1 MKFGILAST
10 AILLTTAIV
19 PNAMAYSLANG
30 SYNKDG
36 ITVDMKQIK
45 ELAEND
51 LFSQTS
57 TPSQALAE
65 TIASMVSKDPS
76 GDNGNFTEVLHAHD
90 VLHYF
95 YPKATEKELEGVGIT
110 PTQAVQ
116 WLNLKGYT
124 AKIIDRALTTEEIK
138 ARLDNSEPIVTILEN
153 QNKANWLN
161 EHYAGVL
168 YAHDDVETGIAEGN
182 LHASFIKSVN
192 YGEAVVN
199 DGEEANAFQ
208 FAEMSNSPDPIQAES
223 TYKWVSTI
231 TEIKRDPSWSNSQT
245 IKGDRAKGVFEH
257 KITSDG
263 TQSQVDFTDPDVTS
277 LLNKYPENEATKTT
291 KLAAVSLINLYEDA
305 EHQKTVKDL
314 EGFLKISS
322 TDDVTPQGIADWYQ
336 YLGFDFDMV
345 DGRAPMALTK
355 ALNDTGRLYLTV
367 LKAKDAKNK
376 NPNTATIG
384 AGYLNNSFNGYSPF
398 WYALKLGENLAPFYD
413 VPMTEAGMKERQKLA
428 KEFKYTDVKKV
439 VSSPF
444 EKSDYDELKTIY
456 NIRLKGLP
464 DESGIELPPSESV
477 ETPPEESAIKPVASA
492 HYIEADFF
500 TIRETQ
506 GQVPWCSSFVNA
518 AAVNTVYQAPLDES
532 EDKGAIT
539 TAKKLMQLDRPG
551 VSDEELENLPGTT
564 IQNALDILKKN
575 YQVTADFE
583 QRTLSFEEVKKEIDA
598 GGIIQMD
605 GKPEEASE
613 NGGEGHAVSIVGYV
627 EPKEG
632 DQAPYYIVWNP
643 WWDTTFYLSS
653 QAKTFN
659 LEGVKYEWYRT
670 WHNWRKIDGVT
681 SVQTLDPELGKQE
694 VLRGVKPNKTS
705 GNISLDLGTPTF
717 FNTISFNIKS
727 QQSNV
732 NQKVDQQKKPTY
744 AHDGISGVDYSYWIG
759 YHPNGH
765 QFMSATRTGQE
776 KTIDYNA
783 TAKEFKENVDKINE
797 YQFTIISFGW
807 SAAAVAVVLALSMS
821 IPGALP
827 LAAAISL
834 AFGGDVAW
842 DAAAQ
847 IAEVFVL
854 YHVLSADTTKIYN
867 VL

>member
-19 PNAMAYSLANG
+19 PNAMAFSLAESG
-30 SYNKDG
+30 YNEGDVSVN
-36 ITVDMKQIK
+36 IKQIK

-95 YPKATEKELEGVGIT
+95 YPKATEEELEGVGIT

-138 ARLDNSEPIVTILEN
+138 ARLDNSEPIVTVLEN
-153 QNKANWLN
+153 QNKASWLN

-168 YAHDDVETGIAEGN
+168 YAHDDVETGTEEGK

-192 YGEAVVN
+192 YGEAIVN
-199 DGEEANAFQ
+199 DGEEGSAFQ

-223 TYKWVSTI
+223 SYRWVSTI

-257 KITSDG
+257 KVTSDG
-263 TQSQVDFTDPDVTS
+263 TQSQVDFTDPDVTE
-277 LLNKYPENEATKTT
+277 LLNKYPEGEATKTT
-291 KLAAVSLINLYEDA
+291 KLAAVSLINLYEDE

-314 EGFLKISS
+314 EDFLNISS
-322 TDDVTPQGIADWYQ
+322 TADVTPEGIADWYA

-345 DGRAPMALTK
+345 DGRAPMELTK
-355 ALNDTGRLYLTV
+355 ALNDSGRLYLTV
-367 LKAKDAKNK
+367 LKAMDSSNQ

-384 AGYLNNSFNGYSPF
+384 AGYLNNSFNGYSPYWF
-398 WYALKLGENLAPFYD
+398 ALKLGENLAPFYD
-413 VPMTEAGMKERQKLA
+413 VPMTEAGMKQRQELA
-428 KEFKYTDVKKV
+428 KKFQYTDVKKV

-444 EKSDYDELKTIY
+444 EKSDYEELKTIY

-464 DESGIELPPSESV
+464 DESGIELPPSDSV
-477 ETPPEESAIKPVASA
+477 VTPPEESDIQPVASA

-551 VSDEELENLPGTT
+551 VPDEELENLPGTT
-564 IQNALDILKKN
+564 VQNALDILKKN

-583 QRTLSFEEVKKEIDA
+583 QRALSFEEVKKEIDA

-605 GKPEEASE
+605 GKPEEGSE

-627 EPKEG
+627 TPKEG

-653 QAKTFN
+653 EAKTFN

-670 WHNWRKIDGVT
+670 WHNWRKVDGIS
-681 SVQTLDPELGKQE
+681 SVQTLDPELG
-694 VLRGVKPNKTS
+694 
-705 GNISLDLGTPTF
+705 
-717 FNTISFNIKS
+717 
-727 QQSNV
+727 
-732 NQKVDQQKKPTY
+732 NQKVLTGGKPESYEIPDLSTNLWQYAPKSINLDAPVYQQKKPIK
-744 AHDGISGVDYSYWIG
+744 AHDGFSGADYSYWLG

-776 KTIDYNA
+776 KTVDYNI
-783 TAKEFKENVDKINE
+783 TAEQFKKSIDKLIE
-797 YQFTIISFGW
+797 YHVKVV
-807 SAAAVAVVLALSMS
+807 SAGVSTALVAVAMALAYS
-821 IPGALP
+821 IPGVNA

-834 AFGGDVAW
+834 AFGGVMDGASLVVF
-842 DAAAQ
+842 
-847 IAEVFVL
+847 AENVFL
-854 YHVLSADTTKIYN
+854 YHKTSDETTSLFN